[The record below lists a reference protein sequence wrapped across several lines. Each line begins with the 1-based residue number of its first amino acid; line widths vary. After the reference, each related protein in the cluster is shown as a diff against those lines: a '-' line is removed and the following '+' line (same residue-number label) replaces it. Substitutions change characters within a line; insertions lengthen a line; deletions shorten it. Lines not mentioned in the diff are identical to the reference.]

1 MEFAIH
7 CALNTH
13 TAFIADREN
22 PIEKKGKKK

>member
-1 MEFAIH
+1 MEIAIH
-7 CALNTH
+7 NTLNAH